1 MRLFRCLLPT
11 LTLGFLGAGN
21 IQSQSTGT
29 GAATNQTVANAQ
41 TVAYCDLL
49 EHSEKFKNQMIRVR
63 ATYETDFEKSVI
75 TSPSC
80 PTPLPMTWV
89 TFDDHWESR
98 TTRGLR
104 KTVSQAKWRVSLDVV
119 FIGKFKTDGRYG
131 HMDMYPLS
139 IEVYKVEAATASKTP
154 EHSPSP
160 D

>member
-1 MRLFRCLLPT
+1 
-11 LTLGFLGAGN
+11 
-21 IQSQSTGT
+21 
-29 GAATNQTVANAQ
+29 
-41 TVAYCDLL
+41 
-49 EHSEKFKNQMIRVR
+49 
-63 ATYETDFEKSVI
+63 
-75 TSPSC
+75 
-80 PTPLPMTWV
+80 MTIGR
-89 TFDDHWESR
+89 SR

-160 D
+160 SMRRPVDVKAHVHLLLSVNQFPFSQAAPVAILPFALFVSDLRSVQGGCSRSVGAAT